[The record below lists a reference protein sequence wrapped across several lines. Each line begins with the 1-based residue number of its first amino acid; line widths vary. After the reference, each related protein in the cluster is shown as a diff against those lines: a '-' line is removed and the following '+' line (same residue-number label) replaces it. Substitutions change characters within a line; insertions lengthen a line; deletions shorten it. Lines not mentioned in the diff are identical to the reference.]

1 MSTLPL
7 RLLWLASLGIACWLW
22 PFGILER
29 TAILAAG
36 LALCWREQP
45 GAAEAT
51 LATLALL
58 FLVL

>member
-7 RLLWLASLGIACWLW
+7 RILWLASLAAVCWLW
-22 PFGILER
+22 PFGPMER

-51 LATLALL
+51 LATLAIIV
-58 FLVL
+58 LVL